1 MLALGRVVPN
11 DGDVP
16 LVPHLSDGIAG
27 LLHVRA
33 VGAMLEPCSVGQ
45 WAALGAALEVFLQAS

>member
-1 MLALGRVVPN
+1 MMGTCPWF
-11 DGDVP
+11 
-16 LVPHLSDGIAG
+16 PHLIDGIAG